1 MPSET
6 PCCITGFRSNVA
18 YQLLK
23 RNSVFKISVLA
34 KNKICPATEYQI
46 NVKDRY
52 LLPACTFTMFLPLV
66 AYEFG

>member
-18 YQLLK
+18 YQLSK
-23 RNSVFKISVLA
+23 GNSVFKVNLLA
-34 KNKICPATEYQI
+34 EKKICPATKFQI
-46 NVKDRY
+46 HVKDRY
-52 LLPACTFTMFLPLV
+52 LLPGCTFTMLLPLV